1 MGIAPTRVVRV
12 ERRIN
17 AEPAVVWRLLTDVSE
32 WPRWGPS
39 VRRAA
44 LSDGATELGPG
55 VRGTVW
61 TAAGVALGF
70 TIADFDPGR
79 RWGWR
84 VAGIPATGHEVIADP
99 GGCRAV
105 FEVPWWAA
113 PYGAVCAVALARIER
128 IAVGRQ

>member
-1 MGIAPTRVVRV
+1 MRV
-12 ERRIN
+12 ERYI
-17 AEPAVVWRLLTDVSE
+17 PAPPAAVWRLLADIRE

-39 VRRAA
+39 VRRAV
-44 LSDGATELGPG
+44 LRDGAVELGPG

-61 TAAGVALGF
+61 TAAGIPMPF
-70 TIADFDPGR
+70 TVTEFEPGR

-84 VAGIPATGHEVIADP
+84 VSGIPATGHEVIDAP

-105 FEVPWWAA
+105 FEIPWWAA

-128 IAVGRQ
+128 LAVPGQPSQ